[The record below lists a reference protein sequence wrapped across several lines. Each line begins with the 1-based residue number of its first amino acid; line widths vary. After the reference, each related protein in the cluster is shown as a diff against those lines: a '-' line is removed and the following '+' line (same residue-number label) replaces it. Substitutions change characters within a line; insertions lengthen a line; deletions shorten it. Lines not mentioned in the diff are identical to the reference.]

1 MLYVL
6 VSRPTIPWRLSKEM
20 QIAGV
25 TRVHQASRRAQQ
37 DMSALLFF

>member
-6 VSRPTIPWRLSKEM
+6 VSRPTIPPRLSEEM
-20 QIAGV
+20 QIGGV

-37 DMSALLFF
+37 DTLALLFL